1 MEFSK
6 TTTVKHRHHGSFLI
20 AVILLTTA
28 TLVSWFPSSG
38 QAAPTPQTQSFNC
51 RRYQETFTVPADVYS
66 ISFDIHGASDAW
78 TSGKGARVTGAATVT
93 PGEELEIKVGC
104 QGVLDVSSFSGA
116 GGYPDGGSGGG
127 IQGNNAAS
135 GGGGSSSIVA
145 DPLTSYE
152 VLAIAGGGGG
162 GTSFSDGG
170 SAGMLGDDA
179 TPGWVD
185 LRFMDGKGA
194 TQSEGGGQTCNLANY
209 CTGAGSYLQGGEN
222 PYGGGGGGGYYGGGA
237 GTGDVNYWWGN
248 SYSDYSTSGGGGSSY
263 VSPTRSNGLTAP
275 QFFTG
280 WSDGEG
286 SITLSWTVTPT
297 TTTPST
303 TVATTL
309 PQTTSTTPT
318 TTIATSTSLATAT
331 TNVAT
336 TSSSA
341 PTPPSTVVIASPSWT
356 SKPETESESSVI
368 GATPFPASGSGTV
381 QVTDE
386 TGFTVTKARAFIPKW
401 RTRVY
406 IGDFKFSLK
415 ANYFVNKKKKTFSCS
430 IPRFGTQ
437 KIQKTSNVWRWYQ
450 PAKGSVLPKD
460 LIIQL
465 AQRKTTMTLSG
476 TFTRKWATSGKTSR
490 PDKSK
495 ITTRRINLKIGAADT
510 VTLS

>member
-6 TTTVKHRHHGSFLI
+6 TTTVKHQHHGSFLI

-38 QAAPTPQTQSFNC
+38 QAAPTQQTQSFGC
-51 RRYQETFTVPADVYS
+51 SAQTEYFTVPTDVYS
-66 ISFDIHGASDAW
+66 ISFDMYGATDGW
-78 TSGKGARVTGAATVT
+78 TGSYGARVTGTVTVT
-93 PGEELEIKVGC
+93 PGEELEMKVGC
-104 QGVLDVSSFSGA
+104 KGSVN
-116 GGYPDGGSGGG
+116 GGHGGFPNGGRGGG
-127 IQGNNAAS
+127 IQGQNAAS

-145 DPLTSYE
+145 DHTASYE
-152 VLAIAGGGGG
+152 VLAVAGGA
-162 GTSFSDGG
+162 GG
-170 SAGMLGDDA
+170 SSNFTIGGAAGMNGDDA
-179 TPGWVD
+179 PPGWVD
-185 LRFMDGKGA
+185 MRFMDGKGA
-194 TQSEGGGQTCNLANY
+194 TQSAGGGQTCNLANY
-209 CTGAGSYLQGGEN
+209 CDGAGTYLQGGES

-237 GTGDVNYWWGN
+237 GTGDLNYWWGN
-248 SYSDYSTSGGGGSSY
+248 SYTDYSTAGGGGSSY
-263 VSPTRSNGLTAP
+263 VSPARSSGFASPTYY
-275 QFFTG
+275 TG
-280 WSDGEG
+280 WSNGEG

-318 TTIATSTSLATAT
+318 TTIATSTTLVPTT

-336 TSSSA
+336 TSPTA

-386 TGFTVTKARAFIPKW
+386 TGFTVTKARVFIPKW

-450 PAKGSVLPKD
+450 PSKGCVLPKD
-460 LIIQL
+460 LITQL

-476 TFTRKWATSGKTSR
+476 TFARKWATSGKTTR